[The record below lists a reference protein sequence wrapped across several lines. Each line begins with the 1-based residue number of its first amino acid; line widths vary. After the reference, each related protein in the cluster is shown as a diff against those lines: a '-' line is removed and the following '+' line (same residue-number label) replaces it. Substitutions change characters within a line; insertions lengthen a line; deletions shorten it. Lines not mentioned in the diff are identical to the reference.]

1 MSTLGNKKVEL
12 FDMGAGV
19 SEPTADDNFQVA
31 SGETYLP
38 LDLQITSHLFDIITW
53 AKQLPICYVDEYVTY
68 LHLLCAVWHTF
79 NMMWYLLFINCVHV
93 NYNYANLRFHLSFN

>member
-53 AKQLPICYVDEYVTY
+53 AKQLPICYVDEYVTC

-79 NMMWYLLFINCVHV
+79 NLICGIYC
-93 NYNYANLRFHLSFN
+93 LSTVCMSTIIMPIFVFT